1 MEINPDLRVS
11 TMTYISDLNTEIDL
25 KRLFDSVDIDDI
37 LKYIEYGALN
47 QKGEKSSKSSKPR
60 KNQKKKFFY
69 NQITAH
75 IFEGKIVNVK
85 IFNNGRIQMTG
96 IKNENQGLKVLDKVV
111 EKIKKIE
118 SHKLEQIL
126 SNTDI
131 KPQNNKIVMINTD
144 FDCGFKIKR
153 EILQRL
159 VTDKGYYSSFEPTIY
174 PGVNIKY
181 YFNKEKQNTGICNC
195 EGKCNGKGKDGFCKK
210 ITVAVF
216 NSGKIIITGGQSYEQ
231 LNTAYDFINDILETN
246 KKELILKENKDV
258 NLIPMNN

>member
-1 MEINPDLRVS
+1 MEVNPVLRVS
-11 TMTYISDLNTEIDL
+11 TMTYISNLNTEIDL
-25 KRLFDSVDIDDI
+25 KRLFDAVDIDED

-47 QKGEKSSKSSKPR
+47 QKGQKSSKSSNSR
-60 KNQKKKFFY
+60 KTQKKFFY

-85 IFNNGRIQMTG
+85 IFNNGKIQMTG
-96 IKNENQGLKVLDKVV
+96 IKNEEQGIKTLNKVVSKLKNLDKDLLENILTNQDLIL
-111 EKIKKIE
+111 EKGKIA
-118 SHKLEQIL
+118 
-126 SNTDI
+126 
-131 KPQNNKIVMINTD
+131 MINTD
-144 FDCGFKIKR
+144 FDCGFKVKR
-153 EILQRL
+153 EVLQRL

-181 YFNKEKQNTGICNC
+181 YFNKDKQNTGICNC

-231 LNTAYDFINDILETN
+231 LNTAYDFIHNILEKN
-246 KKELILKENKDV
+246 KKELILEENKAPILDP
-258 NLIPMNN
+258 IK